1 MSIIFSDIT
10 IETFVKL
17 LKESNSPSLICGNG
31 LSINFEPSLSLKR
44 LGEAMYST
52 HTYIMTFSSYKTV
65 SPQMEQVFLPN
76 YKAAIKH
83 MKKTIHSEDDF
94 TVLFSDAVEFAK
106 FINNPQI
113 SEWIKT
119 NGFSKNLVM
128 GFGPLDYVADLVK
141 QSEQS
146 DSIFCINYELWTILI
161 YFALIILDAPSSLSA
176 NLDSNKFVQAVRIG
190 GQRTLG
196 LTNKSQNDYYSKTC
210 ENGMFIYY
218 RLLLSSNILLTG
230 NGYNVDLMSKWSNYQ
245 KDVLAGFLNL
255 FNYIMTT
262 NYDLLLERLTGR
274 PIYHLHGCYTR
285 SPQTVLGQ
293 SLGIFV
299 NSTRYDLSSILIGDY
314 FIAKTFYAIT
324 AHMSQKFP
332 TNTKVDFHHEIME
345 QIIANNKSDTIVIFG
360 LNVNNDFHIIRN
372 IQVFLE
378 KSKLKQA
385 KVIFCYFNAEDKI
398 SFEHAYE
405 SCITYLDELNKYV
418 QENISVYTI
427 DSHYILQHFFV
438 DNEQGKVSSHS

>member
-10 IETFVKL
+10 IEAFVEL
-17 LKESNSPSLICGNG
+17 LKESDNPSLICGNG
-31 LSINFEPSLSLKR
+31 LSINFEPSLSLKH

-65 SPQMEQVFLPN
+65 SPKMEQVFLPN

-83 MKKTIHSEDDF
+83 LKKTIHNEDDF
-94 TVLFSDAVEFAK
+94 TKLFSDAVEFAK
-106 FINNPQI
+106 FINNPQT
-113 SEWIKT
+113 SEWIKN

-141 QSEQS
+141 QSEQN
-146 DSIFCINYELWTILI
+146 DSIFYANYELWTILI

-176 NLDSNKFVQAVRIG
+176 NLDSNKFVQAVLTS
-190 GQRTLG
+190 GQHTLG

-230 NGYNVDLMSKWSNYQ
+230 NGYNVELMSKWGNYR
-245 KDVLAGFLNL
+245 KDVLEGFLSL
-255 FNYIMTT
+255 FNHIMTT
-262 NYDLLLERLTGR
+262 NYDLLLEHLTSR

-285 SPQTVLGQ
+285 STQTVLGQ
-293 SLGIFV
+293 SLGVFV

-332 TNTKVDFHHEIME
+332 TNTKVDFHHEVME
-345 QIIANNKSDTIVIFG
+345 QIIANDKSDTIVIFG

-372 IQVFLE
+372 IQVFLK

-385 KVIFCYFNAEDKI
+385 KIIFCYFNTEDKI

-405 SCITYLDELNKYV
+405 SCITYSDELKKYV
-418 QENISVYTI
+418 QENISIYTL
-427 DSHYILQHFFV
+427 DSHYILQHFFI
-438 DNEQGKVSSHS
+438 DNEQEKVNPNS